1 MSTETVPKS
10 SLFVWWVT
18 IVILFLSVLL
28 GLFVFYLSKTHQ
40 FKADSGPAFIDVS
53 SYPAEMQK
61 KYHIFVNTYT
71 KFEFRFISIF
81 VNKCSRCHTLARPI
95 NSGFTAEQWPSY
107 VQKMKLK
114 TGSGLTDKTAN
125 QITDFLIFDA
135 NNRKSTSNN

>member
-1 MSTETVPKS
+1 MSNETVPKS

-53 SYPAEMQK
+53 NYPAEMQK
-61 KYHIFVNTYT
+61 KYH
-71 KFEFRFISIF
+71 IF

-135 NNRKSTSNN
+135 NNRKSISNN